1 MLRDKTAYDCKCQEY
16 VRLYATATAL
26 EAVEAEDKGA
36 TQGGDGVE
44 ENPHPS
50 RQQAGSRSQPMR
62 MVRMKSI
69 RGGSARISSYSMLD
83 VRRPMG
89 ATTGIYCRNF
99 SLPRSTVPFDSFLC
113 DFVRSLL
120 FTAASS
126 IVRRQAAGSCCS
138 TISSSTTSCQSPTAL
153 TPVIRGRETGQD
165 PASSPRGFGGSLET
179 GLPSSLEEM
188 SVDSAP
194 DEILSSA
201 ADDAMTVSELSALEL
216 DCLDELDLDDL

>member
-62 MVRMKSI
+62 M
-69 RGGSARISSYSMLD
+69 
-83 VRRPMG
+83 
-89 ATTGIYCRNF
+89 
-99 SLPRSTVPFDSFLC
+99 
-113 DFVRSLL
+113 
-120 FTAASS
+120 
-126 IVRRQAAGSCCS
+126 AAGSCCS

-165 PASSPRGFGGSLET
+165 PASDASAPFGAEPQSCGQVPLGGSVEALR
-179 GLPSSLEEM
+179 LASLHR
-188 SVDSAP
+188 
-194 DEILSSA
+194 
-201 ADDAMTVSELSALEL
+201 
-216 DCLDELDLDDL
+216 